1 MQLVSSH
8 GSVVA
13 FLCNCLDTVSVY
25 SFYSM
30 QKMLSKGIE
39 ELPEVVICHNT
50 FCSLTDSK
58 TMLVH
63 LNVHFIY
70 GQILLHC
77 VFITEDWKPER
88 NDFSGNPRNSEK
100 QILPTKGSNVSKVIQ
115 NALWWRFVAL
125 VFSEQVQLSSFLE
138 KLSMIAFINAH
149 ESKATWSGLGSQVL
163 PTAEIC
169 SATWA
174 QVCISSVVLGFAQRS
189 VLCACNSC

>member
-1 MQLVSSH
+1 VQLVSSH
-8 GSVVA
+8 GSVEA

-77 VFITEDWKPER
+77 VFSQKIESL
-88 NDFSGNPRNSEK
+88 SGTIS
-100 QILPTKGSNVSKVIQ
+100 QGILEILRSK
-115 NALWWRFVAL
+115 FC
-125 VFSEQVQLSSFLE
+125 
-138 KLSMIAFINAH
+138 
-149 ESKATWSGLGSQVL
+149 L
-163 PTAEIC
+163 PKE
-169 SATWA
+169 
-174 QVCISSVVLGFAQRS
+174 VM
-189 VLCACNSC
+189 